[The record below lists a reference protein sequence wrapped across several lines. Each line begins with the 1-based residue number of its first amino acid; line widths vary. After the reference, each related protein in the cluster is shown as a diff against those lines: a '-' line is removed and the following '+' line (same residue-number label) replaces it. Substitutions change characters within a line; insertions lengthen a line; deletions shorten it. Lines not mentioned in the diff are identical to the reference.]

1 MDLFQ
6 QKQDDAVQNI
16 IKVYLAQM
24 DSAMKISKIIYEHS
38 GEEELTGDHI
48 ICGLIYRLMVS
59 ISDEDMIDS
68 LQSADNILNDIDD
81 YDEYDEYGE
90 DSDEDLEYEIPSEKR
105 KLKTNNCDCNI
116 CSKVKECIEEYHSYE
131 AYLKTRISFI
141 RGIFEECPSYEGY
154 LKTRISFI

>member
-1 MDLFQ
+1 MDLVQ
-6 QKQDDAVQNI
+6 QKQDDAVHNI

-38 GEEELTGDHI
+38 DEEELTGDHI

-68 LQSADNILNDIDD
+68 LQSADNILNDLND
-81 YDEYDEYGE
+81 YD

-105 KLKTNNCDCNI
+105 KLKTNNCNCTI
-116 CSKVKECIEEYHSYE
+116 CSK
-131 AYLKTRISFI
+131 L
-141 RGIFEECPSYEGY
+141 
-154 LKTRISFI
+154 

>member
-1 MDLFQ
+1 MDQ
-6 QKQDDAVQNI
+6 RMENVQMNI
-16 IKVYLAQM
+16 LKCFIAQM

-38 GEEELTGDHI
+38 DEEELTGDHI

-90 DSDEDLEYEIPSEKR
+90 DSDEDLEYEIPDEKR
-105 KLKTNNCDCNI
+105 KLKTNNCNCNI
-116 CSKVKECIEEYHSYE
+116 CSKVKECIINYDTYE
-131 AYLKTRISFI
+131 TYDTLTTRFKDAIQETCDKHNIYL
-141 RGIFEECPSYEGY
+141 
-154 LKTRISFI
+154 

>member
-38 GEEELTGDHI
+38 DEEELTGDHI

-68 LQSADNILNDIDD
+68 LQSADNILNGLDDSDDD
-81 YDEYDEYGE
+81 YE
-90 DSDEDLEYEIPSEKR
+90 DSDEDLEYEIPDEKR
-105 KLKTNNCDCNI
+105 KLKTNNCDCSI
-116 CSKVKECIEEYHSYE
+116 CSKVRECIKGYDTYE
-131 AYLKTRISFI
+131 TYDPLTTRFKESIKETCDKHCIYL
-141 RGIFEECPSYEGY
+141 
-154 LKTRISFI
+154 